1 MLKSLSSESVGEI
14 MNTLNSSVIDDVKV
28 TAPIKPTVRYAE
40 KKPNSAFSYV
50 MPPKKRFRES
60 LETMLNPESRNDG
73 SVVINIPIDVKKQPD
88 GSITRV
94 LHMTKN
100 RATVGFA
107 NEIDV
112 FYTNNPNSAA
122 VANLEK
128 NFAPIC
134 KHIKECKNAGCPNCI
149 MSKILKN
156 PNICHQLM
164 NHTLRCNTH
173 QCNIRVCK
181 IFKNYMQFKFMVYNP
196 PAPAASQ
203 PESTIINGRVIHN
216 PAAKENE
223 NMIKKQKTDA
233 AASAN

>member
-14 MNTLNSSVIDDVKV
+14 MNTLNSSTGEVVV
-28 TAPIKPTVRYAE
+28 PIKPTVRYAE
-40 KKPNSAFSYV
+40 KKPNSAFNYV
-50 MPPKKRFRES
+50 LPHKKRLRES
-60 LETMLNPESRNDG
+60 LETLLNPESRENG

-94 LHMTKN
+94 IHMSKD

-107 NEIDV
+107 NEVDV
-112 FYTNNPNSAA
+112 FYTNNPNSKV

-128 NFAPIC
+128 NFAPVC
-134 KHIKECKNAGCPNCI
+134 KHIKECKNVGCPNCI
-149 MSKILKN
+149 MSKVLKN

-164 NHTLRCNTH
+164 NHTLRCNTPH
-173 QCNIRVCK
+173 CNIKVCK

-196 PAPAASQ
+196 SAPVPASP
-203 PESTIINGRVIHN
+203 IIEGRVVSN
-216 PAAKENE
+216 PNKENE

-233 AASAN
+233 MSSSAK

>member
-1 MLKSLSSESVGEI
+1 M
-14 MNTLNSSVIDDVKV
+14 
-28 TAPIKPTVRYAE
+28 RYAE

-94 LHMTKN
+94 MHMTKY

-107 NEIDV
+107 NEVDV
-112 FYTNNPNSAA
+112 FYTNNPNPMIKAS
-122 VANLEK
+122 LEQ
-128 NFAPIC
+128 NFGPVC
-134 KHIKECKNAGCPNCI
+134 KHIKECKNVGCPNCI
-149 MSKILKN
+149 MSKVLKS
-156 PNICHQLM
+156 PEICHQLM
-164 NHTLRCNTH
+164 NHTMRCNSNR
-173 QCNIRVCK
+173 CNINVCK

-196 PAPAASQ
+196 PVPVSQSASA
-203 PESTIINGRVIHN
+203 IIEGRVIHN
-216 PAAKENE
+216 PAKENGNE

-233 AASAN
+233 MSASAN